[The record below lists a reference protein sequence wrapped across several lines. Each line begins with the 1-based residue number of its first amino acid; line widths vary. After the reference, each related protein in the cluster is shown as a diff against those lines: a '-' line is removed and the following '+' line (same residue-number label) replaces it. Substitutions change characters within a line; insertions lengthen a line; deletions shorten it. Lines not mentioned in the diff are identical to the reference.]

1 MSQKAS
7 AKDVKMLN
15 QLADAQQKL
24 NEYTGNMADTYM
36 KIAQSQKSIT
46 TAADQSKKLA
56 QDEAKILAEIATM
69 RDAEG
74 KFIKGLKKDKLFAL
88 EIDKTILAMAKARNT
103 TIQKTKKS
111 FALLNDQAKGLVDS
125 ATEFIGKFPGGSH
138 LSKLIG
144 LDRLAGEMED
154 GLNKAADAYLTTF
167 LDTGSA
173 TKGIT
178 AASKQ
183 LNMVLLKNPMML
195 IAAAAIGLIAAFKS
209 ISKEAQKVS
218 ADTGLTYTQSKLLVK
233 EANKQVAAFGNQLS
247 TQSDIIAVQKEQIA
261 QLGVI
266 GKLSGEQAG
275 AVSDIGKAFGYG
287 AAQAGKVNAAFM
299 TMGASADQAANAQ
312 RDLAAE
318 ALKAGVNVATITK
331 DIADNAASTAK
342 FFGGNVKALKK
353 AALEAAKMG
362 VSLKTMVSVSEGL
375 LKFEDSISNQFEF
388 QALTGK
394 QINLDKARQLALEG
408 DIAGATKLVLDQ
420 AGSISEFNEMNYLQ
434 RQALAKATGME
445 VDELQKSLIIKDR
458 LGDLT
463 ADELASMNALG
474 LSAAEMENMS
484 AKDLQNKL
492 AQQQSSEKTAA
503 AFAAMKAQLVNAL
516 MPAGQALMSVFA
528 ALSPLL
534 KVIGVGLKIAFMP
547 LTLAGKAME
556 GIVNFAKEFA
566 GITTAI
572 GIGTG
577 LILANKKKTLIYQ
590 TAIKSASA
598 IEQGI
603 ANAKLFIQQG
613 INKEKIK
620 ESILSG
626 KQIVK
631 DMAGGAVVLAKAVA
645 RIFSSFSAIPFGIG
659 IPLAI
664 AAAGGLFAMFK
675 KATAVGDL
683 GIDPNGGPIV
693 SSPTVGGIFQGDKR
707 DGLSMGPGMG
717 TNPSTGGAGVV
728 NNYYGESESN
738 GVTMQQVI
746 DALSNITINMDGKAL
761 AAEIRVSDSFRRG

>member
-1 MSQKAS
+1 MSKPTKQDVQLQKELVA
-7 AKDVKMLN
+7 
-15 QLADAQQKL
+15 AQNELSKL
-24 NEYTGNMADTYM
+24 TGNMADAFKAQATSVKDILKGKTDLVNTATEEQKVQDAIK
-36 KIAQSQKSIT
+36 KIQEKQ
-46 TAADQSKKLA
+46 
-56 QDEAKILAEIATM
+56 AKI
-69 RDAEG
+69 G
-74 KFIKGLKKDKLFAL
+74 
-88 EIDKTILAMAKARNT
+88 
-103 TIQKTKKS
+103 
-111 FALLNDQAKGLVDS
+111 
-125 ATEFIGKFPGGSH
+125 
-138 LSKLIG
+138 
-144 LDRLAGEMED
+144 
-154 GLNKAADAYLTTF
+154 
-167 LDTGSA
+167 
-173 TKGIT
+173 
-178 AASKQ
+178 KQ
-183 LNMVLLKNPMML
+183 LNVDSEIAIDLAARNLKRLKSQNTSLKKQKAAFDGINDSAKKLVGNITEFVGKLPMGGTISKLFGLDKLGDQIQGQLIAGITEFNSVLADGGTKQKAMSAAMKQFNLLTKMNPMTL
-195 IAAAAIGLIAAFKS
+195 IAAAAVGLIMAFKS
-209 ISKEAQKVS
+209 ISKEAQTIAK
-218 ADTGLTYTQSKLLVK
+218 DTGLTYTQSKLLVK

-247 TQSDIIAVQKEQIA
+247 TQEDIIAVQKEQIA

-275 AVSDIGKAFGYG
+275 AVSDIGRAFGYG
-287 AAQAGKVNAAFM
+287 AEQAGKVNAAFM
-299 TMGASADQAANAQ
+299 TMGVSADQAANAQ
-312 RDLAAE
+312 RELAAE
-318 ALKAGVNVATITK
+318 ALKSGVNVATVTK

-353 AALEAAKMG
+353 AAIEAAKMG
-362 VSLKTMVSVSEGL
+362 VSLATMVKVSESL
-375 LKFEDSISNQFEF
+375 LNFEESISSQFEL

-394 QINLDKARQLALEG
+394 SMNFDLARQLALQG
-408 DIAGATKLVLDQ
+408 DIAGATKAVMDQ
-420 AGSISEFNEMNYLQ
+420 VGSIHDFNKMDVLE
-434 RQALAKATGME
+434 RKKLAEATGMD
-445 VDELQKSLIIKDR
+445 VNELQKSLTIKDK

-474 LSAAEMENMS
+474 LSAAEMADMS
-484 AKDLQNKL
+484 AEDLQNRL

-516 MPAGQALMSVFA
+516 LPAGQALMSVFA

-547 LTLAGKAME
+547 ITLAGKAME

-603 ANAKLFIQQG
+603 TNAKLFIQKG

-620 ESILSG
+620 ESIISG

-675 KATAVGDL
+675 KATSVGDL

-746 DALSNITINMDGKAL
+746 DALANITINMDGKAL
-761 AAEIRVSDSFRRG
+761 AAEIRVADSFRRG